1 MIYQFDLLG
10 RLVASHKSYMDAAKW
25 VQERTS
31 YDVRNPLF
39 GGLEY
44 AAEVIAD
51 ICRVNDDQQALRW
64 LAYGYWW
71 STYSFLGDL

>member
-31 YDVRNPLF
+31 YDVAKTTQ
-39 GGLEY
+39 GVED
-44 AAEVIAD
+44 AALYI
-51 ICRVNDDQQALRW
+51 IHCCHINDEMQALRW
-64 LAYGYWW
+64 QAYGYYW